1 MAWIELHQTLPKNK
15 KILRLKRILKIK
27 TPQAIGHVCLLW
39 LWALDNAPDGDLSG
53 FSADDIAEICE
64 FTKNSQLFLESL
76 IEAGFVDDNLRIHD
90 WDEYIGRLL
99 EKRAVKKEQARLRQQ
114 RYRERMKN
122 ENSNFDDDDSKEN
135 NSDVTRDNSV
145 SNAHNTT
152 LHYTTVQYHSGECGE
167 MRAPV
172 RGEEP
177 LRDTPLDLRSIV
189 DELFKRW
196 SLAPL
201 EQDYAIVQ
209 HLVESLH
216 PGESSFGKD
225 DVDLLKVAFDAAL
238 TAGKKNLS
246 YVGGVFKNFRKR
258 KIKTLADC
266 KRYEARRN
274 EKAAQRQSSPKPGA
288 SYDLAEFERRSIA
301 NSPTYTRKE
310 EE

>member
-1 MAWIELHQTLPKNK
+1 MVWIELHQTLPNNK
-15 KILRLKRILKIK
+15 KLLRLKRILKIK

-39 LWALDNAPDGDLSG
+39 LWAVDNAPNGDLSS
-53 FSADDIAEICE
+53 FSADDIAEVCE
-64 FTKNSQLFLESL
+64 FTKDSEIFLKSL
-76 IEAGFVDDNLRIHD
+76 IEAGFLDNNLRIHD
-90 WDEYIGRLL
+90 WDEYTGKLL
-99 EKRAVKKEQARLRQQ
+99 EKRAYQKEQTRLRQQ
-114 RYRERMKN
+114 RYRDKLKSKKE
-122 ENSNFDDDDSKEN
+122 EQATTTSNAS
-135 NSDVTRDNSV
+135 VTHNDCV

-152 LHYTTVQYHSGECGE
+152 QHYTTVQYHSGECGE
-167 MRAPV
+167 MRTPA

-177 LRDTPLDLRSIV
+177 SRDTPLELRSIV

-201 EQDYAIVQ
+201 ERDYAIVQ

-238 TAGKKNLS
+238 AAGKKNLS

-258 KIKTLADC
+258 RIKTLADYKC
-266 KRYEARRN
+266 YEARRN
-274 EKAAQRQSSPKPGA
+274 EKAAQRQPSPKPGV

-310 EE
+310 EEG